1 MSFDF
6 DKVVDRKNT
15 NCLKYD
21 FMNEFHKPEDVL
33 SLWVAD
39 MDFES
44 PKEVRDAL
52 IRAAEHGIYGYTD
65 TKEDYYEAV
74 ADWFDEGFGWRPEKQ
89 WMVKVPGVV
98 FAVATAIRGLTEPG
112 DAVLIQTPVYYPFA
126 ASIERNGRKVVRNS
140 LCNKDGKY
148 VIDFDD
154 FENKIQENKV
164 KLFILC
170 SPHNPVGRVWDR
182 EELMRMG
189 KICQSHGVI
198 VVSDEIHCDF
208 TYAGHDHHIY
218 ASFGE
223 NFADHSVI
231 CTAPSKTFNLA
242 GLQISN
248 IFISNPEIRK
258 SFVKALGRTGY
269 SSPNMMGI
277 CAAQAAYRFGRPWL
291 EALKAYLS
299 ENLDVVRCFVRK
311 ELPGIHLVEPEGT
324 YLVWLDCRD
333 LGYSDRELNEKVLNQ
348 AKLWLDGGSMF
359 GKEGE
364 GFQRLNIACPRSVL
378 KEALM
383 RLKKIYEKGAL

>member
-6 DKVVDRKNT
+6 DKVVNRKNT

-44 PKEVRDAL
+44 PKEVREAL
-52 IRAAEHGIYGYTD
+52 VRAAEHGIYGYTD

-74 ADWFDEGFGWRPEKQ
+74 ANWFDEGFGWRPEKE

-98 FAVATAIRGLTEPG
+98 FAVSTAVRGLTEPG

-140 LCNKDGKY
+140 LCCKDGKY
-148 VIDFDD
+148 VVDFDD
-154 FENKIQENKV
+154 FENKIRENNV

-170 SPHNPVGRVWDR
+170 SPHNPVGRVWKR
-182 EELMRMG
+182 EELIRMG
-189 KICQSHGVI
+189 EICRACGVI

-208 TYAGHDHHIY
+208 TYAGYTHHIF
-218 ASFGE
+218 ASLGE
-223 NFADHSVI
+223 AFADHSVI

-248 IFISNPEIRK
+248 IFIPNPEIRK
-258 SFVKALGRTGY
+258 SFVRALSRTGY
-269 SSPNMMGI
+269 SSP
-277 CAAQAAYRFGRPWL
+277 
-291 EALKAYLS
+291 
-299 ENLDVVRCFVRK
+299 
-311 ELPGIHLVEPEGT
+311 IHLVEPEGT

-333 LGYSDRELNEKVLNQ
+333 LGYSDGELNEKVLNQ

-359 GKEGE
+359 GGEGE
-364 GFQRLNIACPRSVL
+364 GFQRINIACPRSIL
-378 KEALM
+378 KEALT
-383 RLKKIYEKGAL
+383 RFKNIL